1 MGRPTLLLVHD
12 TASQAVADGREL
24 CAYLEDLLRF
34 LATPDHSLPADSV
47 AAKLAEWGPSLAG
60 LSGGPRAHANGA
72 GDANGDGGDD
82 DEPMDGGM
90 ALVLADA
97 DADGAGGSSRALVA
111 AAAAAGGGSYG
122 GLDPAA
128 ARRLARQCCA
138 RAASG
143 LLGQLSRQLYL
154 LEQCF
159 AIVLLH
165 FVQVRS
171 KRVVRRVLCVRL
183 WARHAAAAPV
193 GPTKRTHP
201 PCTVPANTARVHS
214 AQCLP
219 RPDAAAAVAVDAAQG
234 GARGGRRVSGYA
246 GAGAGAGAGGGDELM
261 MPSPGPDAAAA
272 LGDPG
277 KLQYFANRMRDL
289 CQAVGGAAGM
299 VRGVLAVAGGGGD
312 GTAGGGG
319 GLAGLFLDDVM
330 QQADGGGVG
339 AAAAAVG
346 ARPLLESLDSI
357 ELLNRQL
364 LAYLADM

>member
-1 MGRPTLLLVHD
+1 
-12 TASQAVADGREL
+12 
-24 CAYLEDLLRF
+24 
-34 LATPDHSLPADSV
+34 
-47 AAKLAEWGPSLAG
+47 
-60 LSGGPRAHANGA
+60 
-72 GDANGDGGDD
+72 
-82 DEPMDGGM
+82 
-90 ALVLADA
+90 
-97 DADGAGGSSRALVA
+97 
-111 AAAAAGGGSYG
+111 
-122 GLDPAA
+122 
-128 ARRLARQCCA
+128 
-138 RAASG
+138 
-143 LLGQLSRQLYL
+143 
-154 LEQCF
+154 
-159 AIVLLH
+159 
-165 FVQVRS
+165 
-171 KRVVRRVLCVRL
+171 
-183 WARHAAAAPV
+183 
-193 GPTKRTHP
+193 
-201 PCTVPANTARVHS
+201 
-214 AQCLP
+214 
-219 RPDAAAAVAVDAAQG
+219 
-234 GARGGRRVSGYA
+234 
-246 GAGAGAGAGGGDELM
+246 M